1 MNGFLSPSNATL
13 DNASSAMRPA
23 PSTVASWETSSLA
36 SAVQPGIGSLS
47 GKAALAVGNAAL
59 RRLEHLEV
67 QRRLLL
73 ATSKFPHN
81 DNEVSDNIIKVYHDI
96 LELSR

>member
-1 MNGFLSPSNATL
+1 MNGFLSTSTVTL
-13 DNASSAMRPA
+13 DSASAVHLA
-23 PSTVASWETSSLA
+23 PSTVASWETSSVA
-36 SAVQPGIGSLS
+36 STVQPGIGSLS

-59 RRLEHLEV
+59 RRLETFEV

-81 DNEVSDNIIKVYHDI
+81 DNEVSDNIIKVYDDI